1 MILDNKNENH
11 KVYEWL
17 TEYTESGTIPL
28 FVFELRN
35 PIF

>member
-17 TEYTESGTIPL
+17 TLDYQ
-28 FVFELRN
+28 VF
-35 PIF
+35 